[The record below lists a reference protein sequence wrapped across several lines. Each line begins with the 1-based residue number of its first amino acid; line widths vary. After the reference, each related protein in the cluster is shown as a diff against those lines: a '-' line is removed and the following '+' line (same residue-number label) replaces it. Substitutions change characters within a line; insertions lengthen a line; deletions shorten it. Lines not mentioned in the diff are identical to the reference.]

1 MKPIQFGDYVLAT
14 KYRDGNPGDPWEIG
28 RVTEIVMW
36 PGDDITGTRYGL
48 YSGLLYRRARRITLK
63 RGAWLVDHIPD
74 IERGGVSLW
83 GWLRMS
89 MKVKSSHD

>member
-14 KYRDGNPGDPWEIG
+14 KYRDGKPGDPWEIG
-28 RVTEIVMW
+28 RVSQMVTD
-36 PGDDITGTRYGL
+36 PGDMITGTKYRL
-48 YSGLLYRRARRITLK
+48 HSGLFYRRARRITLK

-74 IERGGVSLW
+74 IERSGVSLW
-83 GWLRMS
+83 GWLRTS